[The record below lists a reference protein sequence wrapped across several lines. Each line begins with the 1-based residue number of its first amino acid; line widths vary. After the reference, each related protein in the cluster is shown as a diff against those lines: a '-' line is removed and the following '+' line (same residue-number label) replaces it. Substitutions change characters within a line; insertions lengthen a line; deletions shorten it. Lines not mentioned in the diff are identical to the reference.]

1 MKSVSRSRLEVIRLA
16 HPNARLTQRDG
27 VEVVII
33 PTYDIETDTAG
44 EIMLAVHE
52 DQHQGKPQPGEIRV
66 GPTGNEFKVV
76 DPPGTSPTI
85 RKGPK
90 ADFGN

>member
-44 EIMLAVHE
+44 ETMLAVRD
-52 DQHQGKPQPGEIRV
+52 DQPEGKPQPGEIRT
-66 GPTGNEFKVV
+66 GPTGNTFQIVN
-76 DPPGTSPTI
+76 PPIPV
-85 RKGPK
+85 RKGPTQE
-90 ADFGN
+90 